1 MLPTAVYTDIGGRA
15 VNEDCARYVE
25 TGGGALCLAVCDGL
39 GGHGGGSVASRT
51 AAELV
56 CSLYAEGADLAAL
69 TQEAHRAVRARQ
81 SGGCAMMSTIALLA
95 VEGRLARWAHV
106 GDTRL
111 YRFLDG
117 KLVFQSRDHS
127 ASQAAVLLGEITP
140 EQIRFHPSRSRV
152 LRALGQEGELRVEQ
166 GSARLEAGQNA
177 FLLCTDGF
185 WEYVYENEMAETLRR
200 SSSPQEWLERMRRYI
215 AARAPRDNDNNTAA
229 AVWA

>member
-1 MLPTAVYTDIGGRA
+1 
-15 VNEDCARYVE
+15 
-25 TGGGALCLAVCDGL
+25 
-39 GGHGGGSVASRT
+39 
-51 AAELV
+51 
-56 CSLYAEGADLAAL
+56 
-69 TQEAHRAVRARQ
+69 
-81 SGGCAMMSTIALLA
+81 MMSTIALLA

-117 KLVFQSRDHS
+117 ELVFQSRDHS

>member
-1 MLPTAVYTDIGGRA
+1 
-15 VNEDCARYVE
+15 
-25 TGGGALCLAVCDGL
+25 
-39 GGHGGGSVASRT
+39 
-51 AAELV
+51 
-56 CSLYAEGADLAAL
+56 
-69 TQEAHRAVRARQ
+69 
-81 SGGCAMMSTIALLA
+81 MMSTIALLA

-117 KLVFQSRDHS
+117 ELVFQSRDHS

-185 WEYVYENEMAETLRR
+185 WEYVYENEMAETLRC
-200 SSSPQEWLERMRRYI
+200 SSSPREWLERMRRYI
-215 AARAPRDNDNNTAA
+215 AGRAPRDNDNNTAA

>member
-1 MLPTAVYTDIGGRA
+1 ML
-15 VNEDCARYVE
+15 
-25 TGGGALCLAVCDGL
+25 
-39 GGHGGGSVASRT
+39 H
-51 AAELV
+51 
-56 CSLYAEGADLAAL
+56 
-69 TQEAHRAVRARQ
+69 
-81 SGGCAMMSTIALLA
+81 
-95 VEGRLARWAHV
+95 
-106 GDTRL
+106 
-111 YRFLDG
+111 
-117 KLVFQSRDHS
+117 
-127 ASQAAVLLGEITP
+127 GEITP